1 MDLLTAFG
9 FLACLQGVPGLQ
21 EKRLETFLYSRNCL
35 MDGLQSG
42 CQMMVRY
49 GSHLTGISSQEIMMV
64 VQLATLYILNLL
76 IDILQN

>member
-1 MDLLTAFG
+1 
-9 FLACLQGVPGLQ
+9 
-21 EKRLETFLYSRNCL
+21 

-49 GSHLTGISSQEIMMV
+49 GSQLTGISSQENMMV